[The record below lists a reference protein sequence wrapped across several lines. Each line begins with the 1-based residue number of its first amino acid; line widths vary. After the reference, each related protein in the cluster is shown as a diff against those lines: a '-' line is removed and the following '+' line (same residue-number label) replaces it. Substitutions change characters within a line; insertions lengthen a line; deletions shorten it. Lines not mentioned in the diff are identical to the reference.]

1 MNWQEVQGKWKEYSG
16 KARERW
22 GRLSDDDLEKI
33 AGKRDQL
40 IGKIQQSYGI
50 AKEEAEKQV
59 SDFERS
65 ADEMG
70 KAAKKPH

>member
-1 MNWQEVQGKWKEYSG
+1 MNWQEMQGKWKEYSG

-22 GRLSDDDLEKI
+22 GRLTDDDLEKI

-59 SDFERS
+59 AEFERG
-65 ADEMG
+65 ANAM
-70 KAAKKPH
+70 KKTAKKSH

>member
-1 MNWQEVQGKWKEYSG
+1 MNWQEMQGKWKEFSG

-40 IGKIQQSYGI
+40 VGKIQQSYGI

-59 SDFERS
+59 AEFEKTTDS
-65 ADEMG
+65 MG
-70 KAAKKPH
+70 QAARKAH

>member
-1 MNWQEVQGKWKEYSG
+1 MNWQEMQGKWKEYSG

-33 AGKRDQL
+33 AGQRDQL
-40 IGKIQQSYGI
+40 VGKIQQSYGI

-59 SDFERS
+59 AEFERAS
-65 ADEMG
+65 ERMG
-70 KAAKKPH
+70 KAAGKPH

>member
-1 MNWQEVQGKWKEYSG
+1 MNWQEMQGKWKEYSG
-16 KARERW
+16 KARERC
-22 GRLSDDDLEKI
+22 GRLTDDDLEKI

-59 SDFERS
+59 AEFERG
-65 ADEMG
+65 ANAM
-70 KAAKKPH
+70 KKTAKKSH